1 MSVHTHT
8 VVSRDYVYEGHYKFR
23 FNTLDIDDVGAQEMF
38 WFDKD

>member
-8 VVSRDYVYEGHYKFR
+8 VVPCDYVYEGHDKFR
-23 FNTLDIDDVGAQEMF
+23 FNTLDIDGVGAQERL

>member
-23 FNTLDIDDVGAQEMF
+23 FNTLDIDGVSGQERL